1 MARNHN
7 GQMALY
13 EVLNKEKFSA
23 SQKKELAR
31 IEQAKAEKLKPVTI
45 TPQSAAGGKNTEAD
59 KSVWKKPGLFGF
71 NGGKI
76 ETYVPYPI
84 AITIAM
90 GIVLI
95 LIIVFQAGHFF
106 GKHDAVKNESSSE
119 AVLSLADTAKA
130 AKEMARL
137 AAPTKR
143 SRTSSDGITFAAT
156 TTTVS
161 GRDSQAAKDENKAG
175 QYVIVLKE
183 LGSQRDL
190 EPAMQYFN
198 DHGIA
203 TEIRNFRGS
212 YFLVTRDKYEGFS
225 KGSAGY
231 DAIEKIKQ
239 VGAKYKEP
247 QGYSGFAPH
256 MFNDVYGRK
265 M

>member
-1 MARNHN
+1 MAKNHN

-13 EVLNKEKFSA
+13 EVLNKERFSA

-31 IEQAKAEKLKPVTI
+31 INQAKAENTRPVTI
-45 TPQSAAGGKNTEAD
+45 PPQEPKKTEAK
-59 KSVWKKPGLFGF
+59 KSLWKKPGLFGL

-84 AITIAM
+84 AITIVM
-90 GIVLI
+90 GLVLI

-106 GKHDAVKNESSSE
+106 GKHNVVKNDSSSE
-119 AVLSLADTAKA
+119 AVLNLADTAKA

-137 AAPTKR
+137 ATPTKR
-143 SRTSSDGITFAAT
+143 SRASSDGITLAAT
-156 TTTVS
+156 TTTVGAS
-161 GRDSQAAKDENKAG
+161 DNSPAKAG
-175 QYVIVLKE
+175 EYVIVLKE
-183 LGSQRDL
+183 LGSLRDL

-198 DHGIA
+198 EHGIA
-203 TEIRNFRGS
+203 TEIRNYRGS
-212 YFLVTRDKYEGFS
+212 YFLVTKDKYEGFS
-225 KGSAGY
+225 RGSVGY
-231 DAIEKIKQ
+231 NAVEKIKQ

-256 MFNDVYGRK
+256 MFNDAYGRK